1 MKKAQPPYSY
11 GGVEAK
17 YPGYN
22 LFTFEILKSI
32 IISYSLVELGIG
44 LVKGGTY
51 PPLWR
56 SLNLLIQAVVKMSL
70 LKAKFFLKSIPY
82 GELIFSAFFISSLSV
97 RPSPAA
103 AYISQRTV
111 GSLLC
116 FVNSTSVF
124 RLIIF
129 AFLFGQDFPGS

>member
-11 GGVEAK
+11 GGVEAQ
-17 YPGYN
+17 YPGYS

-32 IISYSLVELGIG
+32 IISYSLVKLGIG

-51 PPLWR
+51 SPLWP
-56 SLNLLIQAVVKMSL
+56 SINLLIQAVVRMSL

-82 GELIFSAFFISSLSV
+82 GELILSAFFISSLSV
-97 RPSPAA
+97 RPSPAV

-116 FVNSTSVF
+116 SVNSTSVF

-129 AFLFGQDFPGS
+129 TFPSGQDFPGS